1 MIFLLGKLYR
11 FLVNKYFNNFFIR
24 VSKEK
29 FPKVLYSFFYLFF
42 VFSPFLIAYAYYF
55 LIRAISYYYVVP
67 IVFLDFSNTIFTPFF
82 ILYFMEIGF
91 WIIIFLHAVGGI
103 VFSRKNKTKLMEF
116 QFLPNVILKIDN
128 DHKITKIFRNLVLF
142 LLDLINLFIIT
153 LPYTAPVLGYF
164 FLKFI
169 FSDKYLG
176 SGSTPLMVV
185 YFFFCL
191 SHYIKLLGK
200 RNGNT
205 APENSTSSSYGSNLF
220 KGIIA
225 LGLYNKAKEN
235 RKRRERNRYF

>member
-29 FPKVLYSFFYLFF
+29 FPKVLYSFFYLVF
-42 VFSPFLIAYAYYF
+42 VFSPFLIAFIYYF

-67 IVFLDFSNTIFTPFF
+67 IVFLDFSNTIFTSFF

-91 WIIIFLHAVGGI
+91 WIIIFLHTVGGI

-128 DHKITKIFRNLVLF
+128 DHIITKIFGNLVLF
-142 LLDLINLFIIT
+142 LLNLINLFVIT

-164 FLKFI
+164 FLKLI
-169 FSDKYLG
+169 SSEMG
-176 SGSTPLMVV
+176 SGSSVLMIV
-185 YFFFCL
+185 YFFFCV
-191 SHYIKLLGK
+191 SHYIKLLDK

-205 APENSTSSSYGSNLF
+205 ANSTSSSNGSNLF

-235 RKRRERNRYF
+235 RQRRERNRDF

>member
-82 ILYFMEIGF
+82 ILYFMEIGL

-103 VFSRKNKTKLMEF
+103 VFSL
-116 QFLPNVILKIDN
+116 
-128 DHKITKIFRNLVLF
+128 
-142 LLDLINLFIIT
+142 
-153 LPYTAPVLGYF
+153 
-164 FLKFI
+164 
-169 FSDKYLG
+169 
-176 SGSTPLMVV
+176 
-185 YFFFCL
+185 
-191 SHYIKLLGK
+191 
-200 RNGNT
+200 
-205 APENSTSSSYGSNLF
+205 
-220 KGIIA
+220 
-225 LGLYNKAKEN
+225 
-235 RKRRERNRYF
+235 